1 MDGCHRCGRTGHQA
15 RDCKQPMMCNKC
27 GMRGHTEKN
36 CGDSDNMKS
45 ARDRLR
51 EQKRQESDG
60 HFTREC
66 PRNGGSAASLIHSR
80 NHEANMFAQER
91 QRVLLQE
98 TAGEYESLAASVA
111 KGLGGGATFADRK
124 EAAAL
129 PIAKVIT
136 KVNKTTGVVIKP
148 SKPRPKAQTLLNPLA
163 EEDKLLKEQETS
175 TVDNDDVEPIPKRVC
190 VEQQSQASSRTASTL
205 GELLGFGGDDEG
217 ESGDESDDPY
227 A

>member
-1 MDGCHRCGRTGHQA
+1 
-15 RDCKQPMMCNKC
+15 
-27 GMRGHTEKN
+27 
-36 CGDSDNMKS
+36 
-45 ARDRLR
+45 
-51 EQKRQESDG
+51 
-60 HFTREC
+60 
-66 PRNGGSAASLIHSR
+66 
-80 NHEANMFAQER
+80 
-91 QRVLLQE
+91 
-98 TAGEYESLAASVA
+98 VA